1 MFSRPP
7 SCNRRPVV
15 SVLIGLLVLLIVI
28 FGPQLWARHVLKTHA
43 GERQDI
49 PGTGA
54 EFAKHLLKNAHMEN
68 YGVEKAEDRMG
79 DHFDPMTGTVRL
91 SEAHYDHRSLS
102 AIVVAAHEVGHAIQH
117 HIGYRPLQIRSQLAA
132 AAAYAERIA
141 SIILIAMPFVTVLT
155 RVPSAGAGM
164 LLLGVAVMMVPV
176 MVHLVTLPVELDAS
190 FKRALPILGLG
201 YLSSGDLPK
210 ARRILTACALTY
222 LSASLG
228 SLLNFWRWIRV
239 LRR

>member
-1 MFSRPP
+1 MA
-7 SCNRRPVV
+7 
-15 SVLIGLLVLLIVI
+15 IALLLLLLIVI
-28 FGPQLWARHVLKTHA
+28 FGPQLWARHVLKAHA
-43 GERQDI
+43 SERQNI

-54 EFAKHLLKNAHMEN
+54 EFATHLLKNAHMED
-68 YGVEKAEDRMG
+68 YGVEKADDGMG
-79 DHFDPMTGTVRL
+79 DHFDPMTATVRL

-117 HIGYRPLQIRSQLAA
+117 HIGYRPLRIRSQLAIA
-132 AAAYAERIA
+132 AVFAERIA
-141 SIILIAMPFVTVLT
+141 SFILIAMPFITVLT
-155 RVPSAGAGM
+155 RAPSAGAGM
-164 LLLGVAVMMVPV
+164 LLLGVAVMLVPV
-176 MVHLVTLPVELDAS
+176 MVHFVTLPVEWDAS
-190 FKRALPILGLG
+190 FKRALPILGMG